1 MAGML
6 TGDRSVR
13 IEVSGLCQQPTSKR
27 SNYTV
32 TVPYQS
38 MSKTIQN
45 ISRMGGKVVG
55 VQVGDSKASPGTATE
70 AQPEATEK
78 SKAPVKAE
86 TATKS
91 KSKKGR

>member
-55 VQVGDSKASPGTATE
+55 VQVGDSKASPGTTAE
-70 AQPEATEK
+70 ASPNT
-78 SKAPVKAE
+78 AE
-86 TATKS
+86 TKASTKVEGSSKS

>member
-6 TGDRSVR
+6 TGERSVR
-13 IEVSGLCQQPTSKR
+13 IEVCGLCQQPTSKR

-55 VQVGDSKASPGTATE
+55 VQVGDNKATPGTATE
-70 AQPEATEK
+70 APKKTAETPK
-78 SKAPVKAE
+78 SSAKAE
-86 TATKS
+86 ASPKS

>member
-38 MSKTIQN
+38 MSKTIQT

-55 VQVGDSKASPGTATE
+55 VQVGDTKASPGTATE
-70 AQPEATEK
+70 SKPEAAEK
-78 SKAPVKAE
+78 SKAPAKAE
-86 TATKS
+86 TTTKS

>member
-38 MSKTIQN
+38 MSKTIQT

-55 VQVGDSKASPGTATE
+55 VQVGDSKASPGTTTE
-70 AQPEATEK
+70 SQPKATEK
-78 SKAPVKAE
+78 SKAPAKAE

>member
-38 MSKTIQN
+38 MAKTIQN

-55 VQVGDSKASPGTATE
+55 VQVGDTKASSGTA
-70 AQPEATEK
+70 AQPEAVETP
-78 SKAPVKAE
+78 KAPAKAE
-86 TATKS
+86 ASTKS

>member
-38 MSKTIQN
+38 MSKTIQT

-55 VQVGDSKASPGTATE
+55 VQVGDTKASPGTATVSK
-70 AQPEATEK
+70 PEAAEK
-78 SKAPVKAE
+78 SKAPAKTE
-86 TATKS
+86 TTTKS

>member
-38 MSKTIQN
+38 MSKTIQT

-55 VQVGDSKASPGTATE
+55 VQVGDTKASPRTATE
-70 AQPEATEK
+70 SKPEAAEE
-78 SKAPVKAE
+78 SKAPAKAE
-86 TATKS
+86 TTTKS

>member
-38 MSKTIQN
+38 MSKTIQT

-55 VQVGDSKASPGTATE
+55 VQVGDSKASPGTTATTPD
-70 AQPEATEK
+70 AVKT
-78 SKAPVKAE
+78 SKAPAKAE
-86 TATKS
+86 AAKKS

>member
-38 MSKTIQN
+38 LSKTIQT

-55 VQVGDSKASPGTATE
+55 VQVGDTKANPGTTTA
-70 AQPEATEK
+70 APPETAEK
-78 SKAPVKAE
+78 STATAKADP
-86 TATKS
+86 TTKS

>member
-38 MSKTIQN
+38 MSKTIQT

-70 AQPEATEK
+70 SQPAAAEK
-78 SKAPVKAE
+78 SKAPAKAE
-86 TATKS
+86 ASTKS

>member
-55 VQVGDSKASPGTATE
+55 VQVGNTKASSGTAT
-70 AQPEATEK
+70 AQPEAVETP
-78 SKAPVKAE
+78 KAPAKAE
-86 TATKS
+86 ASTKS

>member
-38 MSKTIQN
+38 MSKTIQT
-45 ISRMGGKVVG
+45 ISRMGAKVVG
-55 VQVGDSKASPGTATE
+55 VQVSNSKTRPGTTATAE
-70 AQPEATEK
+70 TAKTP
-78 SKAPVKAE
+78 KALAKAE

>member
-38 MSKTIQN
+38 MSRTIQT

-55 VQVGDSKASPGTATE
+55 VQVGNSQASPGTATE
-70 AQPEATEK
+70 SQPETVEK
-78 SKAPVKAE
+78 SKAPAKAE
-86 TATKS
+86 TTTKS

>member
-55 VQVGDSKASPGTATE
+55 VQVGDSKASPGTVTE
-70 AQPEATEK
+70 ASPEAAEK
-78 SKAPVKAE
+78 SKAPVKAK

>member
-38 MSKTIQN
+38 MSKTIQT

-70 AQPEATEK
+70 SQPKATEK
-78 SKAPVKAE
+78 SKAPAKAE
-86 TATKS
+86 ASTKS

>member
-38 MSKTIQN
+38 MSKTIQT

-55 VQVGDSKASPGTATE
+55 VQVGDTKASLGTATE
-70 AQPEATEK
+70 SKPEAAEK
-78 SKAPVKAE
+78 SKAPAKAE
-86 TATKS
+86 TTTKS